1 MMNHGET
8 DTEKHRAN
16 SPFLKYA
23 MEQYK
28 MPLEGAKNSKS
39 ASSLSNKEFVR
50 KEERRDSKISVSVS
64 RASDPSEIEC
74 DNDSTELK

>member
-8 DTEKHRAN
+8 DTEVHRAN

-28 MPLEGAKNSKS
+28 MPLEGAKKTKS

-50 KEERRDSKISVSVS
+50 EERRDSKISVSVS